1 MPFWSGQLGRV
12 KDLKASLVEASLY
25 VLKSKVF
32 TMRLLLLLSILCLN
46 SSLSFA
52 IEKDI
57 SSKDDAELD
66 RIFAELNQE
75 EQQKIRERRA
85 IEAYSKAIE
94 QRERE
99 HHQQTKKR
107 STYRSESE
115 EEFQIYAAKFHNLI
129 NDSIDLDMNQ
139 PFECRINIKLIPTT
153 DGFIVRKV
161 TMLYDNGHCKHI
173 PEAIETLLF
182 PMPKNRELV
191 RQFKDI
197 NISLQNNKLLASEQP
212 YR

>member
-1 MPFWSGQLGRV
+1 MPFWSGQPGRV

-57 SSKDDAELD
+57 SSKDNAELD
-66 RIFAELNQE
+66 RIFAELD
-75 EQQKIRERRA
+75 
-85 IEAYSKAIE
+85 
-94 QRERE
+94 
-99 HHQQTKKR
+99 QQTQEGLMYK
-107 STYRSESE
+107 SERDQEFEMYYVKFE
-115 EEFQIYAAKFHNLI
+115 ELLKN
-129 NDSIDLDMNQ
+129 SIDLVLDQ
-139 PFECRINIKLIPTT
+139 PFECRINIKLMPTT

-173 PEAIETLLF
+173 PEVIESLLF

-197 NISLQNNKLLASEQP
+197 NISLQNNKLLESEQP
-212 YR
+212 NH

>member
-1 MPFWSGQLGRV
+1 MPFWSGQPGRV

-46 SSLSFA
+46 CSLSFA

-57 SSKDDAELD
+57 SSKDNAELD
-66 RIFAELNQE
+66 RIFAELDQE
-75 EQQKIRERRA
+75 EQQ
-85 IEAYSKAIE
+85 
-94 QRERE
+94 
-99 HHQQTKKR
+99 KR

-115 EEFQIYAAKFHNLI
+115 EEFQIYSAKFHNLI
-129 NDSIDLDMNQ
+129 NNSIDLDMNQ

-173 PEAIETLLF
+173 PEEIETLLF

-197 NISLQNNKLLASEQP
+197 NISLQNNKLLESEQP